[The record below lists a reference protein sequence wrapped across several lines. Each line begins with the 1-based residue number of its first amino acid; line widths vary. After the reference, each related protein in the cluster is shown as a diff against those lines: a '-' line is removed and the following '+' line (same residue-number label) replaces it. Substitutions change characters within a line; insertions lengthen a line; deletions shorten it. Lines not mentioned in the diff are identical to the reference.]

1 LDKAQYTTETSRE
14 LIMLSYFYW
23 YFGKRN
29 YLLEIVDFKKRINI
43 PFLHLLIVNTY
54 NGIT

>member
-1 LDKAQYTTETSRE
+1 M
-14 LIMLSYFYW
+14 IMLSYFYW

-29 YLLEIVDFKKRINI
+29 YLLDIVDFTKRINI